1 VGHAGCGG
9 DHGALRRRVPGPL
22 RVGIVRR
29 VELSDTTLVTGGTG
43 FLGRAIIE
51 RLVADGREVKALAR
65 SDDAARAL
73 RALGAEPVGGDVLD
87 PEALTAATRGC
98 EVVYHAAGVNALCF
112 RDRAPLFAVN
122 VRGSR
127 NVVRAASAVGVRRF
141 VYTSSAAA
149 LGEARGTVGSETSPH
164 RGWFLS
170 SYERSK
176 FEAEQAV
183 LGVAREAGIEVI
195 CVNPAS
201 VQGPGRAMGSTRL
214 LLDYLNGKL
223 KAIVDST
230 ISLVDIAD
238 CTEGHLLAEA
248 RGRPGE
254 RYVLSGATLTVREG
268 VQLLAR
274 LTGIN
279 EPVRALP
286 PAVATT
292 AAVAVETVAR
302 LRRKTPRVC
311 RDLVRTALHGHAYD
325 GSKATRELGLS
336 YTPVDETI
344 RRTLDWFLEEGLVDR
359 SQFQGS
365 AARVDQ

>member
-1 VGHAGCGG
+1 
-9 DHGALRRRVPGPL
+9 
-22 RVGIVRR
+22 
-29 VELSDTTLVTGGTG
+29 LVTGGTG
-43 FLGRAIIE
+43 FVGGAIVE
-51 RLVADGREVKALAR
+51 RLLADGREVKALAR
-65 SDDAARAL
+65 SDDSARAL
-73 RALGAEPVGGDVLD
+73 RELGAEPVRGDVLD
-87 PEALTAATRGC
+87 PEALTAAMRGC

-112 RDRAPLFAVN
+112 RDTAPLFEVN

-127 NVVRAASAVGVRRF
+127 NVVDAAAAAGVRRVVF
-141 VYTSSAAA
+141 TSSAAA

-164 RGWFLS
+164 RGSFLS

-183 LGVAREAGIEVI
+183 LGATRDGGVEVVS
-195 CVNPAS
+195 VNPAS
-201 VQGPGRAMGSTRL
+201 VQGPGRATGSTRL

-223 KAIVDST
+223 KAIIDTT

-254 RYVLSGATLTVREG
+254 RYVLSGTTLTVREG
-268 VQLLAR
+268 IELLGR

-292 AAVAVETVAR
+292 AAVAIETVAR
-302 LRRKTPRVC
+302 LRGKTPRVC
-311 RDLVRTALHGHAYD
+311 RDLVRTALHGHGYD
-325 GSKATRELGLS
+325 GSRATRELGLT
-336 YTPVDETI
+336 YTPVEETI
-344 RRTLDWFLEEGLVDR
+344 RRTVAWFHEEGLVPR
-359 SQFQGS
+359 QRATG
-365 AARVDQ
+365 